1 MASFCQVAVIGAGPY
16 GLSAAAHL
24 RAEQVDIRVFGE
36 PMVFWRNSMPQ
47 GMLLRSPWPYCHI
60 SDPRGAFTLDR
71 FAEKEGLKPAAQ
83 VPREC
88 FLRYGEWFQRQSVP
102 EVDRRVVTRIER
114 VDRGFLLSLNDNDT
128 CRAQRVVVAVG
139 LAAHKRRPSQFGGLS
154 PDLASHASEHKD
166 FAPFAGRRVAV
177 IGSGQS
183 ALESAVLM
191 REAGAEAE
199 VIARSPR
206 VHWLG
211 AGDSA
216 GLLRRTVRP
225 MVRRIIPPPHI
236 GPFPLSCI
244 MERPDLFRLAS
255 AEARR
260 AMALRALRPAGA
272 GWLLP
277 RAAGLRITTGVA
289 VISATPHGSGLV
301 LKLDDGSERCV
312 DHALLATGY
321 RFDLSHHPFLPPHIL
336 SQIRS
341 DQGYPVL
348 SRAMESSIPGL
359 HFIGVAAAQSF
370 GPLMRFVSGAGYCSR
385 RLTSCMRGQNVT
397 LGTFETQVAATGVEH
412 CNAGSAPI
420 L

>member
-1 MASFCQVAVIGAGPY
+1 MASLCQVAIIGAGPY

-36 PMVFWRNSMPQ
+36 PMDFWRNSMPQ
-47 GMLLRSPWPYCHI
+47 GMQLRSPWHYCHI
-60 SDPRGAFTLDR
+60 SDPGGAFTLDR
-71 FAEKEGLKPAAQ
+71 FAENEGLKPMAQ

-102 EVDRRVVTRIER
+102 EVDRRTVTRIER
-114 VDRGFLLSLNDNDT
+114 TDRGFLLSLNDGDT
-128 CRAQRVVVAVG
+128 CWAQRVVVSAG
-139 LAAHKRRPSQFGGLS
+139 LAPHRLRPSQFDGLS
-154 PDLASHASEHKD
+154 PGLASHASEHND
-166 FAPFAGRRVAV
+166 FAPFTSRRVAV

-183 ALESAVLM
+183 AMESAVLM
-191 REAGAEAE
+191 REAGAEVE
-199 VIARSPR
+199 VIARAPR
-206 VHWLG
+206 VRWLG
-211 AGDSA
+211 ARA

-225 MVRRIIPPPHI
+225 VVRRIVPPPHI

-244 MERPDLFRLAS
+244 VERPDLFRRVP

-272 GWLLP
+272 DWLLP
-277 RAAGLRITTGVA
+277 RAVGLRITAGVA
-289 VISATPHGSGLV
+289 VISAALHGSRLV

-348 SRAMESSIPGL
+348 SKAMESSIPGL

-370 GPLMRFVSGAGYCSR
+370 GPLMRFVAGAGYCSR
-385 RLTSCMRGQNVT
+385 NLVRGVCGQSVPF
-397 LGTFETQVAATGVEH
+397 GTFAAQVTSTSAEH
-412 CNAGSAPI
+412 CNAGSVPG